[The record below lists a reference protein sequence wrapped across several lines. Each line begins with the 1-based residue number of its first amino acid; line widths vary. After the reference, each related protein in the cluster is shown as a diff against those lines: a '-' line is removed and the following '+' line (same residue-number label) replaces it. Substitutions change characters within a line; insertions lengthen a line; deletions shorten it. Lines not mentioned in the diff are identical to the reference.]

1 MSPPREIE
9 LKLQLPEGA
18 AEALP
23 LVAPLSELPGRTT
36 RLDAT
41 YFDTT
46 DRLLQRHAMAL
57 RLRRAGRQWVQTL
70 KLADAARGGLTS
82 RPEWETPVKPR
93 RGKPPIDMKLL
104 RDSPLPSLLTK
115 HAASGPLHP
124 AFRSKFV
131 RTAWLVTFKKS
142 RIEVAMDRGLLEA
155 KRDGR
160 RVTEPIAEL
169 ELELKEGR
177 AEDLLLLALQLAGRG
192 KRALAIVPL
201 VRSKAARGYRLAGA
215 PAAAPTKAGARGFVE
230 SLSPKMSSGAALRA
244 IIAHGLDVLLANTDA
259 LRDLHDPEY
268 VHQARVA
275 LRRMRSALRLF
286 DRKSA
291 DFPPALADDLRW
303 AGRLLGNARDWDV
316 FAGETLPAF
325 VTGAQQELG
334 PNAHALT
341 ERSQQRCE
349 AARGAAATGLDSA
362 RYAQLVLRVQA
373 WTLTPPPDGR
383 SLEQL
388 APRALRKASARLL
401 DAARF
406 FAALSPERRHRV
418 RILAKR
424 LRYALD
430 FLSVALPK
438 SATDPYLA
446 ALSNLQDVLGEL
458 NDAAVARAALRKI
471 TRSGPIL
478 EVAERWLAAREQIK
492 GHEAE
497 AGLLALAETAPPW
510 DQPGRPTKR

>member
-1 MSPPREIE
+1 MSAPREIE

-18 AEALP
+18 ADALP
-23 LVAPLSELPGRTT
+23 RVAPLSEAPGRTT

-70 KLADAARGGLTS
+70 KLADSARGGLSS

-93 RGKPPIDMKLL
+93 RGKPRID
-104 RDSPLPSLLTK
+104 LPSLHDTPLPALLAK
-115 HAASGPLHP
+115 HAASGSLLPT
-124 AFRSKFV
+124 FSSKFI
-131 RTAWLVTFKKS
+131 RTAWLLNFRTS

-155 KRDGR
+155 RRDGR

-177 AEDLLLLALQLAGRG
+177 AEDLLLLALQLAGHG
-192 KRALAIVPL
+192 KRALALVPL

-230 SLSPKMSSGAALRA
+230 ALGPKMSSGAALRA

-291 DFPPALADDLRW
+291 DFPPALADELRW
-303 AGRLLGNARDWDV
+303 AGRVLGDARDWDV
-316 FAGETLPAF
+316 FAGQTLPAF
-325 VTGAQQELG
+325 VSGAQQELG
-334 PNAHALT
+334 PKAYDLADRVQ
-341 ERSQQRCE
+341 ERCN
-349 AARGAAATGLDSA
+349 AARDVVVTGLASA

-388 APRALRKASARLL
+388 APRALRKASAQLL

-438 SATDPYLA
+438 PATDRYLA
-446 ALSNLQDVLGEL
+446 ALSDLQDVLGEL

-471 TRSGPIL
+471 TRSGSIL
-478 EVAERWLAAREQIK
+478 DAAERWLAAREQIK
-492 GHEAE
+492 GHDAE
-497 AGLLALAETAPPW
+497 AGLLALAETASPW
-510 DQPGRPTKR
+510 EAGRSTKR